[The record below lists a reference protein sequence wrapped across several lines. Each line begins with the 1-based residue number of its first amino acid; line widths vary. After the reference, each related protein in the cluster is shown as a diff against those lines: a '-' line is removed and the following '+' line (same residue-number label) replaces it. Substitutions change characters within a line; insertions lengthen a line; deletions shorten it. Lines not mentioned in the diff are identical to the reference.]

1 MTRLARI
8 ACAGSLA
15 ICGVLGASGVAV
27 ADDPPPPP
35 GPNTAP
41 LLLMPPQPVVP
52 APPASTI
59 GLPLAQAGIEGGPAG
74 LPDLFQTGNAFLLG
88 QAPVPS
94 APNTA
99 VGIPP
104 SLNAFTND
112 YLVPINDVPSTPG
125 QGTLYGVPEGE
136 QAAPGFFAYL
146 GRVHQAAV
154 DGRLRGGLLGQYP
167 QWQLGEPLPGT
178 APAPGIQV
186 PPGLNPQSRPRR
198 HPPAEQA
205 RARATVRSARS

>member
-15 ICGVLGASGVAV
+15 ICGVLGTSGVAA
-27 ADDPPPPP
+27 ADDPPPDPNAPP
-35 GPNTAP
+35 
-41 LLLMPPQPVVP
+41 LLMPPQPVAP

-59 GLPLAQAGIEGGPAG
+59 GLPLAQAG
-74 LPDLFQTGNAFLLG
+74 LPDLSQTGNAVLLG

-94 APNTA
+94 APNTV
-99 VGIPP
+99 VGTPP
-104 SLNAFTND
+104 SLNAFTNE
-112 YLVPINDVPSTPG
+112 YLVPINDVPSAPG
-125 QGTLYGVPEGE
+125 EGTLYGVPDGE
-136 QAAPGFFAYL
+136 QAAPGFLAYL

-167 QWQLGEPLPGT
+167 QWQLGESLPGT

-186 PPGLNPQSRPRR
+186 PPGLNPPEPP
-198 HPPAEQA
+198 PPAG
-205 RARATVRSARS
+205 

>member
-15 ICGVLGASGVAV
+15 ICGVLGASGVAA

-35 GPNTAP
+35 GPDAPP
-41 LLLMPPQPVVP
+41 LLLPPQPVAP

-59 GLPLAQAGIEGGPAG
+59 GMPLAQDGIDGGPAG
-74 LPDLFQTGNAFLLG
+74 IPDLSRTVDALLLG

-94 APNTA
+94 APNAVVGTA
-99 VGIPP
+99 P
-104 SLNAFTND
+104 SLNAFDNQ
-112 YLVPINDVPSTPG
+112 YLVPINEVPSAPG
-125 QGTLYGVPEGE
+125 EGTLYGVPEGE
-136 QAAPGFFAYL
+136 QAVPGFLAYL
-146 GRVHQAAV
+146 RRVHQAAL

-186 PPGLNPQSRPRR
+186 PPGLNPPEP
-198 HPPAEQA
+198 PPAG
-205 RARATVRSARS
+205 